1 MKKNNLNKVM
11 ILLSILFFIIGTCL
25 IIVNI
30 INNDNTT
37 YNYKIIKN
45 NDFKIYL
52 KDNNFYENNIL
63 NKNNKYDY
71 YVSKS
76 IDKIKI
82 NFNYKFNS
90 NKIININYKYNIT
103 SQIVSNIDNEDKL
116 IWNKN
121 YVLKEQK
128 EYKIN
133 SNTFNI
139 NDSIDIDYNYYNLY
153 AKEYEEEYKIKT
165 NQILKIYLN
174 VTFKTNLNNKEYK
187 DYIEIDIPLTDTYTS
202 ITNNYEKNT
211 IYKIEKDNNYINYI
225 IGSSF
230 ILISVLFIFV
240 ILLRKE
246 NKSNINLKKYKDY
259 IIIVK
264 NKPNIDNLNNLF
276 VESFDNLIELAII
289 NNTKIILYKN
299 KKETNFY
306 IILDNFVY
314 TYTSY

>member
-1 MKKNNLNKVM
+1 MK
-11 ILLSILFFIIGTCL
+11 
-25 IIVNI
+25 
-30 INNDNTT
+30 
-37 YNYKIIKN
+37 
-45 NDFKIYL
+45 
-52 KDNNFYENNIL
+52 
-63 NKNNKYDY
+63 
-71 YVSKS
+71 
-76 IDKIKI
+76 
-82 NFNYKFNS
+82 
-90 NKIININYKYNIT
+90 
-103 SQIVSNIDNEDKL
+103 
-116 IWNKN
+116 
-121 YVLKEQK
+121 
-128 EYKIN
+128 
-133 SNTFNI
+133 
-139 NDSIDIDYNYYNLY
+139 
-153 AKEYEEEYKIKT
+153 
-165 NQILKIYLN
+165 
-174 VTFKTNLNNKEYK
+174 
-187 DYIEIDIPLTDTYTS
+187 
-202 ITNNYEKNT
+202 KNT

-314 TYTSY
+314 IYTRY